1 MRTRNIIKFLF
12 SIILPLLVI
21 CSSANAENSIS
32 ATEINRGIFIW
43 KKEHTTDKE
52 IYFIFSDASHWSGIE
67 DFYKEV
73 ERKFKVPDRLKIL
86 NIQCYLNRIRNLY
99 WFKPTKIVW
108 FIKDLSKFTKCEDSL
123 DGQPAGECIIETFKE
138 YVLPFWE
145 GIPGTG
151 SVVDCWPGESTR
163 QFNVYYT

>member
-12 SIILPLLVI
+12 SMILPLLVI
-21 CSSANAENSIS
+21 CGSARAENSIS
-32 ATEINRGIFIW
+32 ITQLDDGLFRWE
-43 KKEHTTDKE
+43 KEHIPDKE
-52 IYFIFSDASHWSGIE
+52 TYFIFSNASHWSGIE

-86 NIQCYLNRIRNLY
+86 NIQCYLDRIRNLY